1 MVVKPAKEHLLQFAK
16 LNNINGSYEELCEN
30 KQMRILLLKHIN
42 EIGKK
47 GGLNSFEM
55 AKNIHL
61 EPIPFTDKNIL
72 TNTMKLQRFEAKVA
86 YKNVIERLY
95 NEGELPLKWMILP
108 KNSIDFVFPIK
119 EILFW
124 LNK

>member
-1 MVVKPAKEHLLQFAK
+1 
-16 LNNINGSYEELCEN
+16 
-30 KQMRILLLKHIN
+30 MRILLLKSLN

-47 GGLNSFEM
+47 AGLNSLEM

-61 EPIPFTDKNIL
+61 EPLPFAEKNIL

-95 NEGELPLKWMILP
+95 NEGELPLK
-108 KNSIDFVFPIK
+108 
-119 EILFW
+119 
-124 LNK
+124 